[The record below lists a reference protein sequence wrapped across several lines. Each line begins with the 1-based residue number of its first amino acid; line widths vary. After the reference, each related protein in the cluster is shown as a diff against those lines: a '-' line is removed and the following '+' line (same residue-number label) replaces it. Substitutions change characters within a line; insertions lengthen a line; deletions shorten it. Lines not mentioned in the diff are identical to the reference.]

1 VYDLD
6 GTLFETLPDL
16 ATAVNLA
23 LAQRGHRAVALGE
36 VRAAIGDGARVLI
49 ERLAPAGVGETEID
63 RILDLFR
70 EHYLVVCRDHSSLRL
85 GAMDFVR
92 NRARDLP
99 GRQQA
104 ILTNKPQAPTDLL
117 VEHSGLI
124 GSIGRVLGGDTPLG
138 RKPDPTGLR
147 DIMRWANAGPT
158 ETLVIG
164 DGPADLAVA
173 QAAGVD
179 SVRIDGGY
187 GQSLE
192 LDAYPHAWRAGS
204 FSELERLWPKIEPSE
219 DLQRP
224 LL

>member
-23 LAQRGHRAVALGE
+23 LAERGHRPVVLDD
-36 VRAAIGDGARVLI
+36 VRSAIGDGARVLI
-49 ERLAPAGVGETEID
+49 ERLAPAGSRKSEID
-63 RILDLFR
+63 QILDLFR
-70 EHYLVVCRDHSSLRL
+70 NHYLRVCRDHSTVRE
-85 GAMDFVR
+85 GASGFVE
-92 NRARDLP
+92 NRCRDLP
-99 GRQQA
+99 GRHQA

-117 VEHSGLI
+117 LEHSGLSPWI
-124 GSIGRVLGGDTPLG
+124 SRALGGDTPLG

-147 DIMRWANAGPT
+147 ELMRWASAQPG

-192 LDAYPHAWRAGS
+192 LDAFPCSWRAGS
-204 FSELERLWPKIEPSE
+204 FSELECIWPRVEPLQ
-219 DLQRP
+219 DLQSP
-224 LL
+224 IH